1 MEILEFTIQ
10 PNSLVKDKKVGEI
23 PPNGFLIISVR
34 KGDEVVIPTANTVLE
49 ELDKV
54 WVLLKSQFIKNVT
67 KLFVPPE

>member
-1 MEILEFTIQ
+1 
-10 PNSLVKDKKVGEI
+10 VGEI
-23 PPNGFLIISVR
+23 SPNGFLIISVR
-34 KGDEVVIPTANTVLE
+34 KGNEVVIPTESTVLE